1 MFEMKDED
9 RESVHEEVEGKVDEE
24 TIENLESYYE
34 DTLRALSE

>member
-9 RESVHEEVEGKVDEE
+9 RKSVRKEIKETVDEE